1 MPENYSDIFIRDIT
15 KQDVVVV
22 NGDELIEDILKLF
35 DKYHFNTC
43 SRHHSNTK
51 DQTAIGIKTN
61 NPYSGKGFYDTK
73 IFLLMPKE
81 GNLYREKK
89 QNHFQNN
96 NRREKVD
103 TRISRN
109 PCEGYYG

>member
-1 MPENYSDIFIRDIT
+1 MPENYSDIFIRDIMT
-15 KQDVVVV
+15 QDVVVV
-22 NGDELIEDILKLF
+22 NEDVPIEDIFELF
-35 DKYHFNTC
+35 DKYHFNTH
-43 SRHHSNTK
+43 SRHYFNTK